1 LMPRLYL
8 AQPLWLDQAP
18 RARVFPRLTT
28 TLRVDVAVVGGGMT
42 GVLVAWMFAR
52 SGLRVGLL
60 ERARI
65 GRGSTAA
72 STALLM
78 QEPDRDF
85 AELSDKYGRP
95 RARRIWKL
103 SRHSTRHLIQTLQE
117 LKISC
122 ALARRQS
129 IYYAAPGE
137 PAGMLRREFL
147 RRKSAGLG
155 GAWLGPDA
163 LRRAT
168 GIKGAGAIRTTGD
181 AQADP
186 YRACLGLA
194 RAAQR
199 EGAHLFERSGA
210 TRIDAGAR
218 GVTITTSRGRMHAD
232 QVVMATGYLTPFFK
246 PLAANFSLKNTYVV
260 ATHPIATR
268 ERRTIGLQNDVM
280 MWDTSRPYHYAR
292 WTRDHRLL
300 FGGGDQPYVT
310 GSRRARAFRVGIQ
323 SLREHLERLWPSV
336 ARIDTDYAWE
346 GVFAT
351 TPDGLPYI
359 GPHPRYPRHLFAL
372 GYGGNGMTF
381 GFLAARLLL
390 KWYRGE
396 RSSDCKL
403 FAFDR

>member
-1 LMPRLYL
+1 MPRLYL

-18 RARVFPRLTT
+18 RAPVFPQLTSS
-28 TLRVDVAVVGGGMT
+28 LRVDVAVVGGGMT
-42 GVLVAWMFAR
+42 GVLVAWVFAK
-52 SGLRVGLL
+52 SGVRVGLV
-60 ERARI
+60 EQARI

-85 AELSDKYGRP
+85 SELAEKYGRR

-103 SRHSTRHLIQTLQE
+103 SRHSARRLLQTLQDLE
-117 LKISC
+117 ISC
-122 ALARRQS
+122 GLARRQS

-137 PAGMLRREFL
+137 RAGMLRREFL
-147 RRKSAGLG
+147 RRRSAGLD

-168 GIKGAGAIRTTGD
+168 GIKGAGAIRSTGD
-181 AQADP
+181 GQADP

-194 RAAQR
+194 RAAQL
-199 EGAHLFERSGA
+199 EGAYLFERSEA

-218 GVTITTSRGRMHAD
+218 GVTIKTDRGRMDAD
-232 QVVMATGYLTPFFK
+232 QVVMATGYATPFFK

-260 ATHPIATR
+260 ATRPVATR
-268 ERRTIGLQNDVM
+268 ERGAIGLRKDVM
-280 MWDTSRPYHYAR
+280 IWDTSRPYHYAR
-292 WTRDHRLL
+292 WTEDHRLL
-300 FGGGDQPYVT
+300 VGGGDRPFVA
-310 GSRRARAFRVGIQ
+310 GRRRARAFRAGIE
-323 SLREHLERLWPSV
+323 SLREHVERLWPPV

-346 GVFAT
+346 GIFVT

-359 GPHPRYPRHLFAL
+359 GRHPRYARHLFAL

-381 GFLAARLLL
+381 GFLAAQLLL

-396 RSSDCKL
+396 RSSDCRL